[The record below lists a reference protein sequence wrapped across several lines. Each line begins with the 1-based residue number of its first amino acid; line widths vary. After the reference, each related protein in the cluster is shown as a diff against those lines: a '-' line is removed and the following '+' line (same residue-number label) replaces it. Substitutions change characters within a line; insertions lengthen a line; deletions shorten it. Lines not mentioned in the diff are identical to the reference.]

1 MSRHEQPMPL
11 SDPLNRTDDT
21 SELSPSG
28 PYRAVKQ
35 LGLILLCTAW
45 ILLGLFGHDPWKPDD
60 ATAFGI
66 AYDMLKQG
74 DWVVPHLASTPVPD
88 RPPLFYALAAA
99 SAAALRDVLPLHD
112 GARVAVGLCLGATLW
127 LLALAARE
135 LYGRTFRWLPVLLF
149 IGCIG
154 LWDRGHELSA
164 EIGALLAYALA
175 LYALALILRRAL
187 AGGALLGLAVGAA
200 FLCRG
205 PLGAAVIALMA
216 CVLPCF
222 APWRTR
228 RYALGIALAVAIAA
242 PLLVV
247 WPLALYLRAP
257 ALFDAWLDAQSLA
270 RFFGVAAGSP
280 PVEPFYYL
288 RNLPWFAWPALP
300 LALWTLWVR
309 GRGYNGSLSSPG
321 VELPLTFFCILLIVL
336 SAAADPRASL
346 ALPMLLPL
354 ALLGAAEV
362 DTLKRG
368 YSGAL
373 DWFGILTF
381 GLIGALLWGL
391 WVESLRGGLPDA
403 VARVFRDT
411 EPGFRP
417 PWQLLPV
424 VASILLTLLWLVLVR
439 PARRSNRR
447 AVLNWAAGMTL
458 VWGLF
463 ATIWLPYVDSRRSY
477 RPVAESLA
485 VHVPAGICVA
495 GRDLGE
501 PQRALLEYFANIV
514 TVRDDLPQANR
525 CEALLVQ
532 VGGNDSADPPDSAW
546 EKVWEGRRHGDDTER
561 FVLFRR
567 LPMAPSAS

>member
-1 MSRHEQPMPL
+1 MPL
-11 SDPLNRTDDT
+11 SDPLNRTDDA

-35 LGLILLCTAW
+35 LGLVLLCAAW
-45 ILLGLFGHDPWKPDD
+45 ILLGLVGHDPWKPDD
-60 ATAFGI
+60 ATAFGT

-74 DWVVPHLASTPVPD
+74 DWVVPHLASAPVPE

-99 SAAALRDVLPLHD
+99 SAEAFRDVLPLHD
-112 GARVAVGLCLGATLW
+112 GARIALGLSLGATLW
-127 LLALAARE
+127 LLALASRE
-135 LYGRTFRWLPVLLF
+135 LYGRAFRWLPVLLF

-154 LWDRGHELSA
+154 LWDRGHQLSTA
-164 EIGALLAYALA
+164 IGALLVDALA
-175 LYALALILRRAL
+175 LYALALVLRRSL

-205 PLGAAVIALMA
+205 PFGAAVIALTA
-216 CVLPCF
+216 CVLPF
-222 APWRTR
+222 FTPWRSR
-228 RYALGIALAVAIAA
+228 RYARGLAIAIAIAA

-257 ALFDAWLDAQSLA
+257 GLLAQWLDAQSLA
-270 RFFGVAAGSP
+270 RFFGLTANSP

-288 RNLPWFAWPALP
+288 KNLPWFAWPALP

-321 VELPLTFFCILLIVL
+321 VELPLTFFCVLLIVL
-336 SAAADPRASL
+336 SAAAEPRASL

-391 WVESLRGGLPDA
+391 WLESLLRGLPDA

-411 EPGFRP
+411 QPGFQP
-417 PWQLLPV
+417 PWQLLPL

-463 ATIWLPYVDSRRSY
+463 ATIWMPYVDSRRSY

-485 VHVPAGICVA
+485 QHVPAGSCVA
-495 GRDLGE
+495 GRNLGE

-525 CEALLVQ
+525 CDALLLQ
-532 VGGNDSADPPDSAW
+532 VGGNDSAAPPDSAW
-546 EKVWEGRRHGDDTER
+546 DKVWEGRRRGDDTER

-567 LPMAPSAS
+567 SPMGRSAS